1 MSAIHGG
8 DVYSREVKLD
18 FSANLNP
25 LGIPEA
31 VRAAAAGADFT
42 HYPDTRCM
50 ALVHALSAYEGVPAE
65 NIVCGNGAADVIYR
79 IVGALRP
86 KRALL
91 CAPTFS
97 EYEKA
102 LVERDCAVSYHIL
115 REEDGFALSENIL
128 PEISA
133 GVDMLFLCSPNN
145 PVGNVIEPRLLER
158 IIGKCRECGVIIV
171 VDECFLDFTAN
182 GFSAKNCLF
191 PNVIVIKAFTKICAM
206 AGLRLGYAL
215 FGDERCAHS
224 VRECGQ
230 PWSVSAPA
238 QAAGVAAARVLSET
252 DFLARTRALIA
263 EERDFLEGEL
273 ARLGFEVFPSSANFL
288 LFKGAE
294 NLAAALLERGIAIR
308 SCRDYRGLDEH
319 FFRIAVRTHE
329 ENERLTKALSDIQKN
344 RP

>member
-8 DVYSREVKLD
+8 DIYSREVKSD

-42 HYPDTRCM
+42 HYPDTRCS
-50 ALVHALSAYEGVPAE
+50 VLSRAISDYEGVPAE

-102 LVERDCAVSYHIL
+102 LAERDCAVLYHKL
-115 REEDGFALSENIL
+115 REEDGFKLREDIF

-133 GVDMLFLCSPNN
+133 VDMLFLCSPNN
-145 PVGNVIEPRLLER
+145 PVGSVIEPLLLER
-158 IIGKCRECGVIIV
+158 ILGRCRECGTVAV
-171 VDECFLDFTAN
+171 VDECFLDFAED

-191 PNVIVIKAFTKICAM
+191 PNIIVIKAFTKICAM

-263 EERDFLEGEL
+263 EERDFLAGEL
-273 ARLGFEVFPSSANFL
+273 SRLGFEVFPSSANFL

-294 NLAAALLERGIAIR
+294 NLAKALLERGIAIR
-308 SCRDYRGLDEH
+308 SCRDYRGLDER

-329 ENERLTKALSDIQKN
+329 ENERLTTALSDIQKN

>member
-8 DVYSREVKLD
+8 DIYSREVKLD

-31 VRAAAAGADFT
+31 VRTAAAGADFT
-42 HYPDTRCM
+42 HYPDTRCT
-50 ALVHALSAYEGVPAE
+50 ALVHALSAYEGVPEE

-91 CAPTFS
+91 CVPTFS

-102 LVERDCAVSYHIL
+102 LVERDCVVSYHKL
-115 REEDGFALSENIL
+115 REEDGFELREDVL

-133 GVDMLFLCSPNN
+133 VDMLFLCSPNN
-145 PVGNVIEPRLLER
+145 PVGNVIEPQLLER
-158 IIGKCRECGVIIV
+158 ILGRCRECGTVAV
-171 VDECFLDFTAN
+171 VDECFLDFAED
-182 GFSAKNCLF
+182 GFSAKNCLS

-215 FGDERCAHS
+215 FGDERCALS

-238 QAAGVAAARVLSET
+238 QAAGVAAARVLSKT
-252 DFLARTRALIA
+252 DFLERTRSFVAR
-263 EERDFLEGEL
+263 ERDFLAGEL
-273 ARLGFEVFPSSANFL
+273 SRLGFEVFPSNANFL

-294 NLAAALLERGIAIR
+294 DLAAALLERGIAIR
-308 SCRDYRGLDEH
+308 SCRDYRGLDER

-329 ENERLTKALSDIQKN
+329 ENERLTTALSDIQKN

>member
-8 DVYSREVKLD
+8 DIYSREVKSD

-42 HYPDTRCM
+42 HYPDTRCS
-50 ALVHALSAYEGVPAE
+50 ALSRAISDYEGVPEE

-97 EYEKA
+97 EYERA
-102 LVERDCAVSYHIL
+102 LVERDCAVSYHKL
-115 REEDGFALSENIL
+115 REEDGFALGEDIL

-133 GVDMLFLCSPNN
+133 ADMLFLCSPNN

-158 IIGKCRECGVIIV
+158 ILGRCRECGVIAV
-171 VDECFLDFTAN
+171 VDECFLDFAED

-252 DFLARTRALIA
+252 DFLARTRVLIA
-263 EERDFLEGEL
+263 EERDFLAGEL
-273 ARLGFEVFPSSANFL
+273 SRLGFEVFPSSANFL

-294 NLAAALLERGIAIR
+294 DLAEVLLKRGIAIR
-308 SCRDYRGLDEH
+308 SCRDYRGLDER

-329 ENERLTKALSDIQKN
+329 ENERLTTALSDIQKN

>member
-8 DVYSREVKLD
+8 DIYSRELESD

-31 VRAAAAGADFT
+31 VRIAAAEADFT
-42 HYPDTRCM
+42 HYPDTRCS
-50 ALVHALSAYEGVPAE
+50 ALVKALSAYEGVPAE

-102 LVERDCAVSYHIL
+102 LVERDCAVSYHKL
-115 REEDGFALSENIL
+115 REEDGFALGEDIL

-133 GVDMLFLCSPNN
+133 GDMLFLCSPNN

-158 IIGKCRECGVIIV
+158 ILGRCRECGTVAV
-171 VDECFLDFTAN
+171 VDECFLDFVED

-215 FGDERCAHS
+215 FGDERCALS

-230 PWSVSAPA
+230 PWGVSAPA

-252 DFLARTRALIA
+252 DFLERSRTLIA
-263 EERDFLEGEL
+263 EERDFLAGEL
-273 ARLGFEVFPSSANFL
+273 SQLGFEVFPSSANFL

-294 NLAAALLERGIAIR
+294 NLAEVLLKHGIAIR
-308 SCRDYRGLDEH
+308 SCRDYRGMDER

-329 ENERLTKALSDIQKN
+329 ENERLTTALSDIQKN

>member
-8 DVYSREVKLD
+8 DIYTREVELD

-31 VRAAAAGADFT
+31 VRTAAAGADFT
-42 HYPDTRCM
+42 HYPDTRCT

-102 LVERDCAVSYHIL
+102 LAERDCAVSYHKL
-115 REEDGFALSENIL
+115 REEDGFALTEDIL
-128 PEISA
+128 PEITA
-133 GVDMLFLCSPNN
+133 VDMLFLCSPNN

-158 IIGKCRECGVIIV
+158 IIGKCRECGTVAV
-171 VDECFLDFTAN
+171 VDECFLDFTEN
-182 GFSAKNCLF
+182 GFSAKNFLF

-206 AGLRLGYAL
+206 AGLRMGYAL
-215 FGDERCAHS
+215 FGDEQCALS

-230 PWSVSAPA
+230 PWSVSTPA
-238 QAAGVAAARVLSET
+238 QAAGVAAASVLSET
-252 DFLARTRALIA
+252 DFLARTRSAVSR
-263 EERDFLEGEL
+263 ERVFLAGEL
-273 ARLGFEVFPSSANFL
+273 SRLGFEVFPSSANFL

-294 NLAAALLERGIAIR
+294 NLAEALLERGIAIR
-308 SCRDYRGLDEH
+308 SCRDYRGLDER

-329 ENERLTKALSDIQKN
+329 ENQRLTKALSDIQKN